1 MAPELPAGVSLKVT
15 VPVPVRP
22 ETVPPMVKVGAGGGG
37 VGPEGGLP
45 LLQAARARSAE
56 QVMSVRKRVAFSIV
70 FPIRLNAVS

>member
-1 MAPELPAGVSLKVT
+1 
-15 VPVPVRP
+15 
-22 ETVPPMVKVGAGGGG
+22 MVKVGAGGGG